1 MARVLRDGGH
11 VVSRDGDH
19 VIRLDGAR
27 IAGRG
32 VTSSGGDIGEA
43 SGGEIG
49 ATAGAAIGVAAGRG
63 IWRVGVGGACAIVT
77 SGRATYEGPGLPLA
91 SVVRRTSSA
100 MWAADSSASEVGAM
114 APGTSRAGSTG
125 ESLGWV

>member
-1 MARVLRDGGH
+1 MARVCRDGGQVISRDRHH
-11 VVSRDGDH
+11 VVTRDG
-19 VIRLDGAR
+19 
-27 IAGRG
+27 AGVVG
-32 VTSSGGDIGEA
+32 GDVAWSGGAIGGA
-43 SGGEIG
+43 CVGTVGDALGAAIG
-49 ATAGAAIGVAAGRG
+49 ATAGAG

-100 MWAADSSASEVGAM
+100 MWAADSSASELGAM
-114 APGTSRAGSTG
+114 GPGASRAGSTG